1 MIFFKS
7 QRNTHSNFVDEK
19 NFGFYCNKSYLTNSS
34 NPEKLS
40 VWYHLT
46 DIQAFAK
53 ISISKLDIWSRNHI
67 LWKYQGVS
75 GLEFKYI
82 VTPHYQKHIHTPNS
96 DQATYFCDSA
106 YLSFSS
112 VVSQHIQQFIEHFKP
127 WQITEWTNQ
136 NIHTFRWLLEHI
148 KAH

>member
-1 MIFFKS
+1 MKKTS
-7 QRNTHSNFVDEK
+7 DSSV
-19 NFGFYCNKSYLTNSS
+19 TN
-34 NPEKLS
+34 PTGPTVPTEKLS

-46 DIQAFAK
+46 DIQSFAK
-53 ISISKLDIWSRNHI
+53 ISISKHLLDIWSRNHI

-82 VTPHYQKHIHTPNS
+82 VTTHYQKHIHTPNS

-127 WQITEWTNQ
+127 WQITEWRNQ
-136 NIHTFRWLLEHI
+136 TIHTFRWMLEHI